1 MVEGLPRSRGGK
13 HSLVN
18 KIGNYERSDKSLADD
33 ERISTELAGADRNT
47 DPFVAMVHAT
57 RMPMIITN
65 PRLPDNPVVFAN
77 DAFIRLSGYQRE
89 EIIGRNCRFLQGP
102 GTNQETV
109 RALHDAV
116 DQVRP
121 LTVDIENF
129 RKDGTSF
136 WNRLLMAPVFDADQR
151 LAYFFAS
158 QLDVTLEHE
167 RMSGLERDNAA
178 LMAEVTSR
186 LRTQQEG
193 KRELA
198 LALRAGGFGTWSFEL
213 ATRTL
218 TASEECKALFGR
230 APDKSFSFEDRM
242 SAIHPDDRERA
253 FESMTDTGARGREH
267 SAEYRVF
274 WPDGS
279 MRWLSSRGQPFFDAE
294 GTPVRVAGV
303 SMDVTS
309 AKRTEL
315 KRQALAHLSDVFRDI
330 EDPAD
335 ISFAA
340 AEILGRTLDVSRAG
354 YGLVN
359 RAGETIVIERDWN
372 APGVTSIAGTLKFR
386 DYGSYIEDLKRGE
399 TAVVEDS
406 RLDPRTAGTSG
417 ELEAISARSFIN
429 MPLTEQGGL
438 VALLF
443 LNHAEPRSWSADD
456 LDFVR
461 EVAERTR
468 DAVERRRAERE
479 LGDLAA
485 SLEQQVAERTADLI
499 AAEDALRQ
507 SQKMEAVGQLTGGI
521 AHDFNNL
528 LTGISGSLEMIQL
541 RVAQGRGADVDKYVD
556 AAQGAARRAAALT
569 HRLLAFSRR
578 QTLDPRPTDANAL
591 IAGMEELVRRT
602 VGPSVAVETS
612 LAPSLNS
619 TLVDPSQL
627 ENALLN
633 LCINARDAMPDGG
646 RIMIETRDRDVDVR
660 AGRERDIEPGKYVC
674 LSVSDTGIGMTPDT
688 IAKAFEPFFTTK
700 PIGSGTGLGLS
711 MIYGFARQ
719 SGGQVRI
726 HSAPGAGT
734 TVTIYLPGNGQAA
747 VSEAEPAPLSEAPRA
762 AGGEAVLIVDDE
774 ESIRM
779 LVTETLA
786 DLGYTALEAADGP
799 AALRMLTADRH
810 IDLLVTDV
818 GLPGMNGRQLADAIR
833 VSRPGLKVLFITGYA
848 ENAVLN
854 HGHLDPGMQVITKPF
869 AMEVLATR
877 IKTMLAT

>member
-1 MVEGLPRSRGGK
+1 MVDEDNSYK
-13 HSLVN
+13 
-18 KIGNYERSDKSLADD
+18 RSDKSVADD
-33 ERISTELAGADRNT
+33 ERIAIELAGIDRDT

-65 PRLPDNPVVFAN
+65 PRLPDNPVVFVN
-77 DAFIRLSGYQRE
+77 DAFIRLSGYERE

-102 GTNQETV
+102 DTNPETV
-109 RALHDAV
+109 RALRNAV

-121 LTVDIENF
+121 LTVDIQNF

-158 QLDVTLEHE
+158 QVDVTTEHE
-167 RMSGLERDNAA
+167 RLSGLERDNAA

-213 ATRTL
+213 ATQTL
-218 TASEECKALFGR
+218 TASDECKALFGR
-230 APDKSFSFEDRM
+230 APDKPFFFEERM
-242 SAIHPDDRERA
+242 AAIHPDDRDHA
-253 FESMTDTGARGREH
+253 LESMTDTSARGREH
-267 SAEYRVF
+267 SAEYRIF
-274 WPDGS
+274 WPDGA
-279 MRWLSSRGQPFFDAE
+279 MRWISSRGQPFFDTH
-294 GTPVRVAGV
+294 GNPVRVAGV

-315 KRQALAHLSDVFRDI
+315 KRQALAHLNDVFRDM
-330 EDPAD
+330 EDFAD

-359 RAGETIVIERDWN
+359 RARETIVIDRDWN
-372 APGVTSIAGTLKFR
+372 APGVTSIAGTLNFR
-386 DYGSYIEDLKRGE
+386 DYGSYIEELKRGE
-399 TAVVEDS
+399 TAIVEDS
-406 RLDPRTAGTSG
+406 RLDPRTCDTSAQ
-417 ELEAISARSFIN
+417 LESISARSFIN

-461 EVAERTR
+461 EVAERTH

-479 LGDLAA
+479 LADLAA
-485 SLEQQVAERTADLI
+485 SLEQQVAQRTADLI
-499 AAEDALRQ
+499 VAEDALRQ

-541 RVAQGRGADVDKYVD
+541 RFAQGRGADVDKYVD
-556 AAQGAARRAAALT
+556 AAQSAARRAAALT

-591 IAGMEELVRRT
+591 IAGMEDLIRRT
-602 VGPSVAVETS
+602 VGPSVVVETS
-612 LAPSLNS
+612 LAPGLNS

-646 RIMIETRDRDVDVR
+646 RIMIETMDRDVDAR

-674 LSVSDTGIGMTPDT
+674 LSVSDTGTGMAPDV
-688 IAKAFEPFFTTK
+688 IEKAFEPFFTTK

-726 HSAPGAGT
+726 HSAPGSGT
-734 TVTIYLPGNGQAA
+734 TVSIYLPGDGQAA
-747 VSEAEPAPLSEAPRA
+747 VSEPKPTPLSKAPRA
-762 AGGEAVLIVDDE
+762 DGGETVLVVDDE

-779 LVTETLA
+779 LVTETLI
-786 DLGYTALEAADGP
+786 DLDYTALEAADGP
-799 AALRMLTADRH
+799 TALRMLAANRH

-833 VSRPGLKVLFITGYA
+833 ASRPGLKVLFITGYA

-854 HGHLDPGMQVITKPF
+854 HGHLEPGMHVITKPF
-869 AMEVLATR
+869 AMEALATR
-877 IKTMLAT
+877 IKSLIAT

>member
-1 MVEGLPRSRGGK
+1 MIKENNSHK
-13 HSLVN
+13 
-18 KIGNYERSDKSLADD
+18 RSDKSVADD
-33 ERISTELAGADRNT
+33 ERIAIQLAGIDRDT

-65 PRLPDNPVVFAN
+65 PRLPDNPVVFVN
-77 DAFIRLSGYQRE
+77 DAFIRLSGYERG

-102 GTNQETV
+102 NTNPETV
-109 RALHDAV
+109 RALRDAV

-121 LTVDIENF
+121 LTVDIQNF

-158 QLDVTLEHE
+158 QVDVTTEHE
-167 RMSGLERDNAA
+167 RLSGLERDNAA

-193 KRELA
+193 ERELA

-213 ATRTL
+213 ATQTL
-218 TASEECKALFGR
+218 TASDECKALFGR
-230 APDKSFSFEDRM
+230 APDKPFFFEERM
-242 SAIHPDDRERA
+242 AAIHPDDRGRA
-253 FESMTDTGARGREH
+253 LESMTDTSARGREH

-274 WPDGS
+274 WSDGS
-279 MRWLSSRGQPFFDAE
+279 MRWISSRGQPFFDAN
-294 GTPVRVAGV
+294 GKPVRVAGV
-303 SMDVTS
+303 SMDITS

-315 KRQALAHLSDVFRDI
+315 KRQALAHLNDVFRDM
-330 EDPAD
+330 EDFAD

-359 RAGETIVIERDWN
+359 RAKETIVIDRDWN
-372 APGVTSIAGTLKFR
+372 APDVISIAGTLKFR
-386 DYGSYIEDLKRGE
+386 DYGSYIEELKRGE
-399 TAVVEDS
+399 TAIVEDS
-406 RLDPRTAGTSG
+406 RLDPRTSDTSAQ
-417 ELEAISARSFIN
+417 LESISARSFIN

-461 EVAERTR
+461 EVAERTH

-479 LGDLAA
+479 LADLAA

-499 AAEDALRQ
+499 VAEDALRQ

-541 RVAQGRGADVDKYVD
+541 RFAQGRGADVDKYVD
-556 AAQGAARRAAALT
+556 AAQSAARRAAALT

-591 IAGMEELVRRT
+591 IAGMEDLVRRT
-602 VGPSVAVETS
+602 VGPSVVVETS
-612 LAPSLNS
+612 LAPSLSS

-646 RIMIETRDRDVDVR
+646 RIMIETTDRDVDAR

-674 LSVSDTGIGMTPDT
+674 LSVSDTGTGMTPDT
-688 IAKAFEPFFTTK
+688 IARAFEPFFTTK

-726 HSAPGAGT
+726 HSAPGSGT
-734 TVTIYLPGNGQAA
+734 TVTIYLPGDGQAA
-747 VSEAEPAPLSEAPRA
+747 VSELEPTPLSKAPRA
-762 AGGEAVLIVDDE
+762 DGGETVLVVDDE

-779 LVTETLA
+779 LVTETLI

-799 AALRMLTADRH
+799 TALRMLAADRH

-833 VSRPGLKVLFITGYA
+833 SSRPGLKVLFITGYA

-854 HGHLDPGMQVITKPF
+854 HGHLKPGMHVITKPF
-869 AMEVLATR
+869 AMEALATR
-877 IKTMLAT
+877 IKSLIAT

>member
-1 MVEGLPRSRGGK
+1 MVDRLPRSPRGK
-13 HSLVN
+13 QSLAN
-18 KIGNYERSDKSLADD
+18 DISFERSNKSLEDD
-33 ERISTELAGADRNT
+33 ERIAIELAGIDRNT

-77 DAFIRLSGYQRE
+77 DAFVRLSGYGRK

-102 GTNQETV
+102 ATNPEAV
-109 RALHDAV
+109 RALHDAIE
-116 DQVRP
+116 QVRP
-121 LTVDIENF
+121 LTVDIQNF

-158 QLDVTLEHE
+158 QLDVTAEHE
-167 RMSGLERDNAA
+167 RLSGLERDNAA

-193 KRELA
+193 ERELA

-213 ATRTL
+213 ATQTL

-230 APDKSFSFEDRM
+230 APDKPFSFEERM

-253 FESMTDTGARGREH
+253 LASMTDTGARGREH

-303 SMDVTS
+303 SMDVTG

-315 KRQALAHLSDVFRDI
+315 KRQALAHLNDVFRDT
-330 EDPAD
+330 EDFAD

-340 AEILGRTLDVSRAG
+340 AGILGRTLDVSRAG

-359 RAGETIVIERDWN
+359 RASETIVIERDWN

-386 DYGSYIEDLKRGE
+386 DYGTYIEELKRGE
-399 TAVVEDS
+399 TAIVEDS
-406 RLDPRTAGTSG
+406 RLDPRTAGMSA

-443 LNHAEPRSWSADD
+443 LNHAEPRPWSADD

-479 LGDLAA
+479 LANLAA
-485 SLEQQVAERTADLI
+485 SLEQKVAERTADLI

-541 RVAQGRGADVDKYVD
+541 RFAQGRGADVDKYVD
-556 AAQGAARRAAALT
+556 AAQGATRRAAALT

-591 IAGMEELVRRT
+591 IAGIEELVRRT
-602 VGPSVAVETS
+602 VGPSVVVETS
-612 LAPSLNS
+612 LAPGLNS

-646 RIMIETRDRDVDVR
+646 RIMIETKDRDVDIR

-674 LSVSDTGIGMTPDT
+674 LSVSDTGTGMTPDT
-688 IAKAFEPFFTTK
+688 IARAFEPFFTTK

-726 HSAPGAGT
+726 HSAPCAGT
-734 TVTIYLPGNGQAA
+734 TVTIYLPSDGQVA
-747 VSEAEPAPLSEAPRA
+747 VSEAEPAPLSNAPRA
-762 AGGEAVLIVDDE
+762 DAGEVVLVVDDE

-779 LVTETLA
+779 LVTETLI

-799 AALRMLTADRH
+799 AALKVLAAGHH

-818 GLPGMNGRQLADAIR
+818 GLPGMNGRQLADAMR
-833 VSRPGLKVLFITGYA
+833 ASRPGLKVLFITGYA

-854 HGHLDPGMQVITKPF
+854 HGDLEPGMHAITKPF
-869 AMEVLATR
+869 AMEALATR
-877 IKTMLAT
+877 VKSLIAT

>member
-1 MVEGLPRSRGGK
+1 MAGSLPRNRCGK
-13 HSLVN
+13 QLLASEN
-18 KIGNYERSDKSLADD
+18 DSFGRSDKSVADD
-33 ERISTELAGADRNT
+33 ERIAIELAGIDRNT
-47 DPFVAMVHAT
+47 DPFVAVVHAT
-57 RMPMIITN
+57 RMPMVITN

-77 DAFIRLSGYQRE
+77 DAFMRLTGYDRSE
-89 EIIGRNCRFLQGP
+89 VIGRNCRFLQGP
-102 GTNQETV
+102 GTDPETV
-109 RALHDAV
+109 RAVHDAV
-116 DQVRP
+116 EQVRP
-121 LTVDIENF
+121 INIDIQNF

-136 WNRLLMAPVFDADQR
+136 WNRLLMAPVFDADHR

-158 QLDVTLEHE
+158 QVDVTSE
-167 RMSGLERDNAA
+167 RQRLTGLERDNAA

-186 LRTQQEG
+186 LRIQQEG
-193 KRELA
+193 ERELA
-198 LALRAGGFGTWSFEL
+198 LALKAGGFGTWSFEL
-213 ATRTL
+213 ATQTL
-218 TASEECKALFGR
+218 AASEVCKALFGR
-230 APDKSFSFEDRM
+230 APDKPFSFGDRM
-242 SAIHPDDRERA
+242 AAIHPDDRERA
-253 FESMTDTGARGREH
+253 FQSMTDTGARAPEH
-267 SAEYRVF
+267 HAEYRVF

-315 KRQALAHLSDVFRDI
+315 KRQALAQLNDAFRDTA
-330 EDPAD
+330 DFAD
-335 ISFAA
+335 ISFTAA
-340 AEILGRTLDVSRAG
+340 QILGETLDVSRAG

-359 RAGETIVIERDWN
+359 RTDETIVIDRDWN
-372 APGVTSIAGTLKFR
+372 APGVLSIAGTLKFR
-386 DYGSYIEDLKRGE
+386 DFGSYIDDLKRGK
-399 TAVVEDS
+399 TAIVEDS
-406 RLDPRTAGTSG
+406 RLDPRTAGTSAQ
-417 ELEAISARSFIN
+417 LEAISARSFIN

-443 LNHAEPRSWSADD
+443 LNHAEPRPWSSDD

-479 LGDLAA
+479 LADLAA
-485 SLEQQVAERTADLI
+485 SLEQQVEERTADLI
-499 AAEDALRQ
+499 AAEEALRQ
-507 SQKMEAVGQLTGGI
+507 SQKMEAVGQLTGGL

-541 RVAQGRGADVDKYVD
+541 RLAQGRGADVDRYVD

-578 QTLDPRPTDANAL
+578 QTLDPKLTDANTL
-591 IAGMEELVRRT
+591 VAGMEELIRRT
-602 VGPSVAVETS
+602 VGPSVVVETS
-612 LAPSLNS
+612 LATGLSS

-646 RIMIETRDRDVDVR
+646 RIMIETKDRDVDAR

-674 LSVSDTGIGMTPDT
+674 LSVSDTGSGMTPDT

-726 HSAPGAGT
+726 HSTLGFGT
-734 TVTIYLPGNGQAA
+734 TVTLYLPGNGQTA
-747 VSEAEPAPLSEAPRA
+747 VSEPEPAPLSGAPRA
-762 AGGEAVLIVDDE
+762 ARGETVLIVDDE
-774 ESIRM
+774 EAIRM
-779 LVTETLA
+779 LVTETLV
-786 DLGYTALEAADGP
+786 DLGYTALEAADGLT
-799 AALRMLTADRH
+799 ALRILAADRH

-833 VSRPGLKVLFITGYA
+833 TGRPGLKVLFITGYA

-854 HGHLDPGMQVITKPF
+854 HGHLEPGMQVITKPF
-869 AMEVLATR
+869 TMEALATR
-877 IKTMLAT
+877 IKSLIAA